1 MNAEDI
7 KKLVEQKAAFD
18 PRLRSIVRRMESGTA
33 TFKETSEYSRIF
45 SEIVGN
51 TLSEHV
57 LSLED
62 REAVANELL
71 RYGYENINSILAKV
85 QADIDKKN
93 RVNIRPQKASFPQ
106 ERAEQFSHSLTDP
119 TVPDET
125 IERRA
130 NNGTANITMSFHDD
144 YMREN
149 AEFRSNAGLRCYIDR
164 QTNGKCC
171 TWCSDI
177 AGRYDYGNEPQD
189 VYRRHDNCDCT
200 VTYENGRQRQDVWS
214 KRTWTADREKIK
226 YTKPTIISRAEAQ
239 RLNDEKVSNNRQI
252 VHNSSLDNS
261 DGNGIMNDNR
271 TGIILNTELYH
282 GEVVHYDI
290 TEERINHISD
300 VELSS
305 LSAENN
311 EKLTQGCRELLSY
324 MSDVPLGCEGAMV
337 FGMDMNELDRYRAE
351 NTTSSVSSRT
361 YSTDCI
367 VIHNHPSD
375 TILSDADLFRFY
387 EHDEYKILGAVGHNG
402 SLYFVEKQLDYD
414 MYGFYD
420 YLEECKRPF
429 STNMSGEDII
439 KYVESVIKGA
449 EEYGVKFYT
458 KIYS

>member
-1 MNAEDI
+1 MIAEDI
-7 KKLVEQKAAFD
+7 KKLVEQKAAID

-149 AEFRSNAGLRCYIDR
+149 ADFRSNAGLRCYIDR

-171 TWCSDI
+171 TWCSNI

-214 KRTWTADREKIK
+214 KRSWEVPKNGLK
-226 YTKPTIISRAEAQ
+226 YTKPTVISRSEAR
-239 RLNDEKVSNNRQI
+239 RLNEEKQNEIFINNPSIDKRKKSDIIELKEITSLEQAKKRDHKIEITDIAIDKTTHKNIPDLTDEQNQKINLAHRTLLTIAKNDNDSNEVAYLI
-252 VHNSSLDNS
+252 DLNS
-261 DGNGIMNDNR
+261 DETAKKLGS
-271 TGIILNTELYH
+271 EH
-282 GEVVHYDI
+282 EVNIFENPIAVSMAGHS
-290 TEERINHISD
+290 N
-300 VELSS
+300 S
-305 LSAENN
+305 LF
-311 EKLTQGCRELLSY
+311 LT
-324 MSDVPLGCEGAMV
+324 
-337 FGMDMNELDRYRAE
+337 
-351 NTTSSVSSRT
+351 
-361 YSTDCI
+361 
-367 VIHNHPSD
+367 HNHPSTKD
-375 TILSDADLFRFY
+375 FSYSDLGVFLSNDSFKGISVVSNTGKVHILYKSDRYDFDKAY
-387 EHDEYKILGAVGHNG
+387 EAIIDIKSNYKEYNEETDAAIVKDFLKISKSLG
-402 SLYFVEKQLDYD
+402 
-414 MYGFYD
+414 
-420 YLEECKRPF
+420 
-429 STNMSGEDII
+429 II
-439 KYVESVIKGA
+439 
-449 EEYGVKFYT
+449 EY
-458 KIYS
+458 

>member
-45 SEIVGN
+45 SEIVGD

-214 KRTWTADREKIK
+214 KRSWEVPKNGLK
-226 YTKPTIISRAEAQ
+226 YTKPTVISRSEAR
-239 RLNDEKVSNNRQI
+239 RLNEEKRNAIFINNPSIDNGGRSDI
-252 VHNSSLDNS
+252 IEEREYGVPYGEYSLNADIDYINS
-261 DGNGIMNDNR
+261 DSYSSIFNN
-271 TGIILNTELYH
+271 
-282 GEVVHYDI
+282 
-290 TEERINHISD
+290 ISD
-300 VELSS
+300 NQAVNDTLLECARTSIEHRNGTKFEDMYFIHAETGEILAKQVDMTYPSGISYNDEIKS
-305 LSAENN
+305 LLKRAKEENI
-311 EKLTQGCRELLSY
+311 
-324 MSDVPLGCEGAMV
+324 PLV
-337 FGMDMNELDRYRAE
+337 
-351 NTTSSVSSRT
+351 T
-361 YSTDCI
+361 
-367 VIHNHPSD
+367 IHNHPEGYPPSVD
-375 TILSDADLFRFY
+375 DINKSFENNTVFGI
-387 EHDEYKILGAVGHNG
+387 AVGHNG
-402 SLYFVEKQLDYD
+402 QVYKYNNPGKKTE
-414 MYGFYD
+414 GA
-420 YLEECKRPF
+420 
-429 STNMSGEDII
+429 DII
-439 KYVESVIKGA
+439 HFNIMLLCRDGSDPDRIYTDEYKLVGLEYKIIKG
-449 EEYGVKFYT
+449 G
-458 KIYS
+458 

>member
-7 KKLVEQKAAFD
+7 KKLVEQKAAID

-45 SEIVGN
+45 SEIVGD

-57 LSLED
+57 LSLEE

-71 RYGYENINSILAKV
+71 RYGYENINSILARV
-85 QADIDKKN
+85 QTDIDRKN

-149 AEFRSNAGLRCYIDR
+149 AEFRSNAGLHCYIDR

-214 KRTWTADREKIK
+214 KRSWEVPKNGLK
-226 YTKPTIISRAEAQ
+226 YTKPTVISREKARELEQRNLAQ
-239 RLNDEKVSNNRQI
+239 IR
-252 VHNSSLDNS
+252 
-261 DGNGIMNDNR
+261 GINDNVLEKFNDWEENSESGISGKHLET
-271 TGIILNTELYH
+271 TG
-282 GEVVHYDI
+282 
-290 TEERINHISD
+290 
-300 VELSS
+300 
-305 LSAENN
+305 
-311 EKLTQGCRELLSY
+311 
-324 MSDVPLGCEGAMV
+324 
-337 FGMDMNELDRYRAE
+337 E
-351 NTTSSVSSRT
+351 NTVDLEYIKSSEYKNKFKTITNNSKVNEVIYKQAKAALTHRNGTSKEDMWLINAETAAIEGRQTNSQSEYGVDYNNSLKDAIKRNKP
-361 YSTDCI
+361 YSLI
-367 VIHNHPSD
+367 SLHNHPTNNPPTGSD
-375 TILSDADLFRFY
+375 LSGNAKKKY
-387 EHDEYKILGAVGHNG
+387 ALGVVVTHNG
-402 SLYFVEKQLDYD
+402 KVYSYKAGEKPFFSSSFD
-414 MYGFYD
+414 
-420 YLEECKRPF
+420 KRVDKYRGIEY
-429 STNMSGEDII
+429 NMSEEEAILQTLIDF
-439 KYVESVIKGA
+439 SN
-449 EEYGVKFYT
+449 EYG
-458 KIYS
+458 IEWREH